1 MSQISTDK
9 IYYIF
14 QNKQFHNLVVFS
26 LNHLKVTINI
36 KSLYCFS
43 VHRYWQIWIIVKYS
57 IFFFKFYKY
66 PTTSKCS
73 KNSELFIVFLFI
85 FRFVLTKIL
94 IKFFSTNC
102 FYYKKSKVFISFKP
116 NKQFVH
122 VRIKGS
128 KNSDTEF
135 QLGNTNFEYNI

>member
-1 MSQISTDK
+1 M
-9 IYYIF
+9 
-14 QNKQFHNLVVFS
+14 
-26 LNHLKVTINI
+26 
-36 KSLYCFS
+36 
-43 VHRYWQIWIIVKYS
+43 
-57 IFFFKFYKY
+57 
-66 PTTSKCS
+66 
-73 KNSELFIVFLFI
+73 
-85 FRFVLTKIL
+85 

-135 QLGNTNFEYNI
+135 QLGNTNFEYKYKDNYYDITVTKDNLKNDKDMNVICSMMKESLLELDK